1 MKISLSFVALV
12 ASANATFSPLVDVDT
27 RSLDEIYAAAKKDN
41 GTLQVFWGGDGTSR
55 YTDLGKPDLT
65 IRVAGAAGDEVRT
78 SFAKR
83 FPDVKIN
90 LTVELSK
97 YHDNQIDRGWYEGK
111 HVADVAWLQTTHNY
125 PRWKQEGKLVNYKPP
140 TFNDILNGEK
150 DFDGAWMAA
159 SLCQSNRGTA
169 KLYDTDLALQL
180 ASAKWSTTA
189 PRSTPLKC
197 QPHTLPSPTRS
208 SRASSSSPIPTM
220 TTQSPT
226 SSA

>member
-1 MKISLSFVALV
+1 MKLSLSFAALV
-12 ASANATFSPLVDVDT
+12 AGANAVFSPLNDVDT
-27 RSLDEIYAAAKKDN
+27 RSLDEIYAAAKKEN
-41 GTLQVFWGGDGTSR
+41 GTLQVFWGGD
-55 YTDLGKPDLT
+55 
-65 IRVAGAAGDEVRT
+65 AGAAGDEVRS

-83 FPDVKIN
+83 FPDIKFN

-159 SLCQSNRGTA
+159 SLFGFGQMVYDSSKINASEVPTDYASITDPKFKGKLILTYPNDDDAIAYLFSLIIGRYGYDWLYALA
-169 KLYDTDLALQL
+169 KNDV
-180 ASAKWSTTA
+180 
-189 PRSTPLKC
+189 
-197 QPHTLPSPTRS
+197 
-208 SRASSSSPIPTM
+208 
-220 TTQSPT
+220 
-226 SSA
+226 